1 MKLKLTQAVITCS
14 LLGAAACGGPM
25 TEEEMQQEGI
35 LPSKEIGQ
43 MAQLLRKPKA
53 VPDEYIV
60 VLRDDVKGM
69 AGVRAA
75 AVAEE
80 MAVPRGGRVLHAY
93 EHALKGFSVRMPE
106 ARVRELLEDPRVAYI
121 EENGVVSASAAQTS
135 ATWGIDRIDQRNLPR
150 DSTYNYNFDGT
161 GVHAYIIDTGMRLT
175 HSQYSGRVGNGFDA
189 ITAGGNANDCHG
201 HGTHVAGTVGGTTWG
216 VAKKATLHPVRVLDC
231 TGYGSDEQVIAG
243 LDWVAANHV
252 KPAVANMSL
261 GGDASQALDDAV
273 ERMIAAGVVTAVAAG
288 NDSGNACSYSPA
300 RTPNALTVGSTTSSD
315 ARSSFSNYGTCLDI
329 FAPGSS
335 ITSAS
340 SSSDTGS
347 TSMSGTSMA
356 SPHVAGVAAL
366 YLQANPSATPA
377 QTMAALTTN
386 ATPSKV
392 TSPGTGSPN
401 LLLYSMFITGGGG
414 GGDTTAPST
423 SITAP
428 AGGASVSG
436 TTTVSANASDNVGVS
451 KVEFFL
457 GSSLLGSDTT
467 APYSF
472 DWNTTGVANG
482 TYSLTTKAYDAAGN
496 VGTSS
501 AVSVTVNNA
510 TGSCSITEQI
520 LLNPGFESGA
530 VNWTTSSGV
539 IDGTTSGSA
548 ARTGSYK
555 AWLNGYGSARTDYA
569 YQDITIPAT
578 ACGASLSFWYK
589 ITTSETTTTT
599 AYDKLT
605 VTVRNTSNTVL
616 ATVATYSNL
625 NKGTSYA
632 QKTFDLAAYKGQT
645 IRVYFNGTEDSS
657 AATSFFLD
665 DTAVSITR

>member
-1 MKLKLTQAVITCS
+1 MKLKLSRALFTCS
-14 LLGAAACGGPM
+14 LLGVAACGGPLP
-25 TEEEMQQEGI
+25 EEEGVV
-35 LPSKEIGQ
+35 PSKEVGQ

-53 VPDEYIV
+53 IPDEYIV
-60 VLRDDVKGM
+60 VLHEDVKG
-69 AGVRAA
+69 
-75 AVAEE
+75 VALRGSAEVARE
-80 MAVPRGGRVLHAY
+80 LVEARGGQVLHTY
-93 EHALKGFSVRMPE
+93 ERALKGFWVKMSE
-106 ARVRELLEDPRVAYI
+106 AQVRELLADPQVAYI
-121 EENGVVSASAAQTS
+121 EENGVVSASASQTS

-175 HSQYSGRVGNGFDA
+175 HSQYTGRVGNGFDA
-189 ITAGGNANDCHG
+189 ITAGGTAADCHG

-216 VAKKATLHPVRVLDC
+216 VAKKVTLHPVRVLDC
-231 TGYGSDEQVIAG
+231 TGNGTDAQVIAG

-288 NDSGNACSYSPA
+288 NDSTNACNYSPA

-329 FAPGSS
+329 FGPGSS
-335 ITSAS
+335 ITSSAY
-340 SSSDTGS
+340 SSDTAS

-401 LLLYSMFITGGGG
+401 RLLYSMFITGGGG

-428 AGGASVSG
+428 AGGSTVSG
-436 TTTVSANASDNVGVS
+436 TTTVSANASDDVGVS
-451 KVEFFL
+451 RVEFFL

-472 DWNTTGVANG
+472 DWNTTSVANG
-482 TYSLTTKAYDAAGN
+482 AYSLTTKAYDAAGN
-496 VGTSS
+496 VGASS
-501 AVSVTVNNA
+501 AVSVTVSNG
-510 TGSCSITEQI
+510 TGTCSISEQL
-520 LLNPGFESGA
+520 LLNAGFESGNA
-530 VNWTTSSGV
+530 SWTTSASV
-539 IDGTTSGSA
+539 IIDGTTSGST

-555 AWLNGYGSARTDYA
+555 AWLNGYGTSRTDTL
-569 YQDITIPAT
+569 YQQLTIPST
-578 ACGASLSFWYK
+578 ACSASLSFWVK
-589 ITTSETTTTT
+589 ITTSETEAV

-605 VTVRNTSNTVL
+605 VQVLNSAGTAL
-616 ATVATYSNL
+616 ATLATYSNL
-625 NKGTSYA
+625 NKSTDYV
-632 QKTFDLAAYKGQT
+632 QKSFDLSAYKGQT
-645 IRVYFNGTEDSS
+645 IRVYFKGVEDASLK
-657 AATSFFLD
+657 TSFFLD

>member
-1 MKLKLTQAVITCS
+1 MKLKLSRALFTCS
-14 LLGAAACGGPM
+14 LLGVAACGGPLPG
-25 TEEEMQQEGI
+25 EEGV
-35 LPSKEIGQ
+35 LPSKEVGQ
-43 MAQLLRKPKA
+43 MAQLLRKPKSI
-53 VPDEYIV
+53 PDEYIV
-60 VLRDDVKGM
+60 VLHEDAKDVALRGPSDV
-69 AGVRAA
+69 ARELVAA
-75 AVAEE
+75 
-80 MAVPRGGRVLHAY
+80 RGGQVLHTY
-93 EHALKGFSVRMPE
+93 ERALKGFWVKMSE
-106 ARVRELLEDPRVAYI
+106 AQVRELLADPRVAYI
-121 EENGVVSASAAQTS
+121 EENGVVAASGTQTS

-175 HSQYSGRVGNGFDA
+175 HSQFTGRVGNGFDS
-189 ITAGGNANDCHG
+189 ITAGGTAADCHG

-216 VAKKATLHPVRVLDC
+216 VAKKVTLHPVRVLDC
-231 TGYGSDEQVIAG
+231 TGYGSDAQVIAG
-243 LDWVAANHV
+243 LDWVTANHV

-315 ARSSFSNYGTCLDI
+315 ARSSFSNYGTCVDI
-329 FAPGSS
+329 FGPGSS

-340 SSSDTGS
+340 YSSDTGS

-377 QTMAALTTN
+377 QTMSALTTN
-386 ATPSKV
+386 ATPNKV

-401 LLLYSMFITGGGG
+401 LLLYSMFVTGGGG

-428 AGGASVSG
+428 AGGSTVSG

-451 KVEFFL
+451 KVEFYL

-472 DWNTTGVANG
+472 DWNTSSVANG
-482 TYSLTTKAYDAAGN
+482 GYSLTTKAYDAAGN
-496 VGTSS
+496 VGASS
-501 AVSVTVNNA
+501 AVSVTVSNV
-510 TGSCSITEQI
+510 TGSCSISEQ
-520 LLNPGFESGA
+520 LLANAGFESGN
-530 VNWTTSSGV
+530 VSWTTSSGV
-539 IDGTTSGSA
+539 IDGTTSGST

-555 AWLNGYGSARTDYA
+555 AWLNGYGSSHTDTL
-569 YQDITIPAT
+569 YQQISIPST
-578 ACGASLSFWYK
+578 ACSASLSFWVK
-589 ITTSETTTTT
+589 ITTAETEAV
-599 AYDKLT
+599 AYDTLAVQVQNSAGT
-605 VTVRNTSNTVL
+605 AL
-616 ATVATYSNL
+616 ATLATYSNV
-625 NKGTSYA
+625 NASTGYV
-632 QKTFDLAAYKGQT
+632 QKTFDLSAYKGQT
-645 IRVYFNGTEDSS
+645 IRVYFKGVEDASLK
-657 AATSFFLD
+657 TSFFLD

>member
-1 MKLKLTQAVITCS
+1 MKLKLSRALFTCS
-14 LLGAAACGGPM
+14 LLGVAACGGPLP
-25 TEEEMQQEGI
+25 EEEGV
-35 LPSKEIGQ
+35 LPSKEVGQ
-43 MAQLLRKPKA
+43 MAQLLRKPKSI
-53 VPDEYIV
+53 PDEYIV
-60 VLRDDVKGM
+60 VLREDVKDVALRGSSDV
-69 AGVRAA
+69 ARELVAA
-75 AVAEE
+75 
-80 MAVPRGGRVLHAY
+80 RGGQVLHTY
-93 EHALKGFSVRMPE
+93 ERALKGFWVKMSE
-106 ARVRELLEDPRVAYI
+106 AQVRELLTDPRVAYV
-121 EENGVVSASAAQTS
+121 EENGVVSASATQTS

-150 DSTYNYNFDGT
+150 DSAYNYNFDGT
-161 GVHAYIIDTGMRLT
+161 GVHAYILDTGMRLT
-175 HSQYSGRVGNGFDA
+175 HSQYTGRVGNGFDA

-216 VAKKATLHPVRVLDC
+216 VAKKVTLHPVRVLDC
-231 TGYGSDEQVIAG
+231 TGYGSDAQVIAG
-243 LDWVAANHV
+243 MDWVTANHV

-261 GGDASQALDDAV
+261 GGDPSPALDEAV

-288 NDSGNACSYSPA
+288 NDSGNACNYSPA

-329 FAPGSS
+329 FGPGSS
-335 ITSAS
+335 ITSS
-340 SSSDTGS
+340 SYSSDTGS

-377 QTMAALTTN
+377 QTMSALTTN

-428 AGGASVSG
+428 AGGATVSG
-436 TTTVSANASDNVGVS
+436 TATISANASDNVGVS
-451 KVEFFL
+451 KVEFYQ
-457 GSSLLGSDTT
+457 GSSLLGTDTT
-467 APYSF
+467 APYSL

-482 TYSLTTKAYDAAGN
+482 AYSLSTKAYDAAGN
-496 VGTSS
+496 VGSSS
-501 AVSVTVNNA
+501 AVAVTVSNG
-510 TGSCSITEQI
+510 TGSCSISEQ
-520 LLNPGFESGA
+520 LLANAGFESGN
-530 VNWTTSSGV
+530 VSWTASTGV

-548 ARTGSYK
+548 AYTGSYK
-555 AWLNGYGSARTDYA
+555 AWLGGAGTTRTEYA
-569 YQDITIPAT
+569 YQDVTIPST
-578 ACGASLSFWYK
+578 ACSASLSFWVK

-599 AYDKLT
+599 AYDKLA
-605 VTVRNTSNTVL
+605 VQVRNSAGTVL
-616 ATVATYSNL
+616 ATLATYSNL
-625 NKGTSYA
+625 NKSTGYV
-632 QKTFDLAAYKGQT
+632 QKTLDLAAYKGQT

-657 AATSFFLD
+657 LATSFFLD

>member
-1 MKLKLTQAVITCS
+1 MKLKLSRALFTCS
-14 LLGAAACGGPM
+14 LLGVAACGGPLP
-25 TEEEMQQEGI
+25 EEEGV
-35 LPSKEIGQ
+35 LPSKEVGQ
-43 MAQLLRKPKA
+43 MAQLLRKPKSI
-53 VPDEYIV
+53 PDEYIV
-60 VLRDDVKGM
+60 VLREDVKDVALRGSSDV
-69 AGVRAA
+69 ARELVAA
-75 AVAEE
+75 
-80 MAVPRGGRVLHAY
+80 RGGQVLHTY
-93 EHALKGFSVRMPE
+93 ERALKGFWVKMSE
-106 ARVRELLEDPRVAYI
+106 AQVRELLTDPRVAYI
-121 EENGVVSASAAQTS
+121 EENGVVSASGTQTS

-161 GVHAYIIDTGMRLT
+161 GVHAYILDTGMRLT
-175 HSQYSGRVGNGFDA
+175 HSQFSGRVGNGFDA

-216 VAKKATLHPVRVLDC
+216 VAKKVTLHPVRVLDC
-231 TGYGSDEQVIAG
+231 TGYGSDAQVIAG
-243 LDWVAANHV
+243 MDWVTANHV

-261 GGDASQALDDAV
+261 GGDPSPALDEAV

-329 FAPGSS
+329 FGPGSS
-335 ITSAS
+335 ITSS
-340 SSSDTGS
+340 SYSSDTGS

-366 YLQANPSATPA
+366 YLQANPSSTPA

-386 ATPSKV
+386 ATPNKV

-428 AGGASVSG
+428 AGGATVSG
-436 TTTVSANASDNVGVS
+436 TATISANASDDVGVS
-451 KVEFFL
+451 RVEFFL
-457 GSSLLGSDTT
+457 GSSLLGTDTT

-482 TYSLTTKAYDAAGN
+482 AYALSTKAYDAAGN
-496 VGTSS
+496 VGSSS
-501 AVSVTVNNA
+501 AVSVSVSNG
-510 TGSCSITEQI
+510 TGSCSLTEQ
-520 LLNPGFESGA
+520 LLANPGFESGN
-530 VNWTTSSGV
+530 VSWTASTGV

-548 ARTGSYK
+548 ALTGSYK
-555 AWLNGYGSARTDYA
+555 AWLGGAGTTRTEFA
-569 YQDITIPAT
+569 YQDVTIPST
-578 ACGASLSFWYK
+578 ACSASLSFWVK
-589 ITTSETTTTT
+589 ITTAETTTTS
-599 AYDKLT
+599 AYDKLA
-605 VTVRNTSNTVL
+605 VQVRNSAGTVL
-616 ATVATYSNL
+616 TTLATYSNL
-625 NKGTSYA
+625 NKSTSYV
-632 QKTFDLAAYKGQT
+632 QKTLDLSAYKGQT

-657 AATSFFLD
+657 LATSFFLD

>member
-1 MKLKLTQAVITCS
+1 MKLKLSRALFTCS
-14 LLGAAACGGPM
+14 LLSVAACGGPLP
-25 TEEEMQQEGI
+25 EEEGV
-35 LPSKEIGQ
+35 LPSKEVGQ
-43 MAQLLRKPKA
+43 MAQLLRKPKSI
-53 VPDEYIV
+53 PDEYIV
-60 VLRDDVKGM
+60 VLREDVKDVALRGSSDV
-69 AGVRAA
+69 ARELVAA
-75 AVAEE
+75 
-80 MAVPRGGRVLHAY
+80 RGGQVLHTY
-93 EHALKGFSVRMPE
+93 ERALKGFWVKMSE
-106 ARVRELLEDPRVAYI
+106 AQVRELLADPRVAYI
-121 EENGVVSASAAQTS
+121 EENGVVSASASQTS

-175 HSQYSGRVGNGFDA
+175 HSQYTGRVGNGFDS

-216 VAKKATLHPVRVLDC
+216 VAKKVTLHPVRVLDC
-231 TGYGSDEQVIAG
+231 TGYGSDAQVIAG
-243 LDWVAANHV
+243 LDWVTANHV

-273 ERMIAAGVVTAVAAG
+273 ERMITAGVVTAVAAG

-329 FAPGSS
+329 FGPGSS

-386 ATPSKV
+386 ATPGKV

-401 LLLYSMFITGGGG
+401 LLLYSMFVTGGGG

-428 AGGASVSG
+428 AGGSTVSG
-436 TTTVSANASDNVGVS
+436 TTTVSANASDDVGVS
-451 KVEFFL
+451 RVEFFL

-472 DWNTTGVANG
+472 DWNTTSVANG
-482 TYSLTTKAYDAAGN
+482 AYSLTTKAYDAAGN
-496 VGTSS
+496 VGASS
-501 AVSVTVNNA
+501 AVSVTVSNG
-510 TGSCSITEQI
+510 TGSCSISEQ
-520 LLNPGFESGA
+520 LLANPGFESGN
-530 VNWTTSSGV
+530 VSWTASTGV
-539 IDGTTSGSA
+539 IDGTTSGST

-555 AWLNGYGSARTDYA
+555 AWLSGAGTTRTEFA
-569 YQDITIPAT
+569 YQDVTIPST
-578 ACGASLSFWYK
+578 ACSASLSFWVK
-589 ITTSETTTTT
+589 ITSSETTTTS
-599 AYDKLT
+599 AYDKLA
-605 VTVRNTSNTVL
+605 VQVRNSAGTVL
-616 ATVATYSNL
+616 ATLATYSNL
-625 NKGTSYA
+625 NKSTSYA
-632 QKTFDLAAYKGQT
+632 QKTFDLSAYKGQT

-657 AATSFFLD
+657 LATSFFLD